1 MTGRRQLMPLLGACA
16 RVLRSGG
23 AATLATPPFEALP
36 TGQRATA
43 ADCLY
48 LGRGF
53 LTMTGVDVAQ
63 RCNEAQKRVF
73 SAEATEETVIIT
85 DAAIQR
91 LQELAKEDNSKT
103 VLRVSVS
110 AGGCSGFQYNF
121 DLVEQPQP
129 DDRYTHAM
137 QVATVS
143 CRSASRGLTR
153 HVTCRVFSQDG
164 AVVVADEVSFTFLK
178 GSKID
183 FEEDLIRSSFQV
195 IDNPSAESSCGCG
208 SSFAPTM

>member
-1 MTGRRQLMPLLGACA
+1 LYKFWKGVHHPRARRCRRHPRGVFCTTVTCTRMTGRRQLMPLLGACA

-129 DDRYTHAM
+129 DDR
-137 QVATVS
+137 
-143 CRSASRGLTR
+143 
-153 HVTCRVFSQDG
+153 VFSQDG

-195 IDNPSAESSCGCG
+195 LHPITSS
-208 SSFAPTM
+208 PVTV

>member
-129 DDRYTHAM
+129 DDR
-137 QVATVS
+137 
-143 CRSASRGLTR
+143 
-153 HVTCRVFSQDG
+153 VFSQDG